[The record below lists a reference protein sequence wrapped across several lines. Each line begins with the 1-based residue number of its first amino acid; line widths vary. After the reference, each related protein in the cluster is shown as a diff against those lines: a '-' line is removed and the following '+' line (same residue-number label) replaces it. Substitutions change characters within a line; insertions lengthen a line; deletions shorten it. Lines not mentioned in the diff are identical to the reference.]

1 MFRAS
6 FPYIRQ
12 LDSTDCGPSCLRM
25 IARYY
30 GKVYTQEAIANIY
43 QLNREGISLHGL
55 SKVAER
61 LGFQTLLVRVD
72 FDKVKLKAPFPVIA
86 HWNQN
91 HFVVVH
97 KIKGNR
103 VYVADPETGLT
114 QYTKEEFLEGWAQAL
129 KNGKQEGILLLMEPT
144 PEFFNRADEPVSIN
158 KSNFGFLFK
167 YLMRYKYY
175 IGLIIAGLLL
185 GSVFQLIFPFLTQA
199 VVDKGIGAR
208 NIHFIYVILL
218 AQLVFYIANTVVEF
232 IRGWILIHISSR
244 INVYIISDFLMKLMR
259 LPIRYFDSR
268 LTGDLIQRI
277 RDHKRIEQFIT
288 DSLLK
293 SLFAVFSLMVC
304 SMILAYFNW
313 QVFLVFLGL
322 TTIEMGWIFFL
333 KKMRVVDNQ
342 SFALMAQDQSKLME
356 MVNGMQ
362 EIKLNNIESRK
373 RWEWESLQASLFSV
387 NVKKL
392 KLNQYQDG
400 GSRFFGYIQ
409 FVAILFIS
417 CMAVLNNQMTLGT
430 LLAIIFI
437 IGELNR
443 PISQLINFI
452 ISAQYAKLSLE
463 RLNEIHQR
471 PDEEKTGAPGK
482 ITELPA
488 GRTIKINNVSF
499 SYQGGEDRKVLEN
512 INLVIPE
519 GKVTAIVGVS
529 GSGKTTLLKL
539 LLKFYSPVHGTIKV
553 GGADLENIHSTTWRQ
568 HCGTVMQ
575 DSYLFSDSIANN
587 IALEEPIDRKRLL
600 EAVEIANI
608 REFIE
613 SLPLDYNTKIGQ
625 EGLGLSQGQ
634 KQRLLIAR
642 AVYKNPAFL
651 FFDEAT
657 NALDANNEK
666 IIMRNL
672 NQFFKGR
679 TVLIVAHRLST
690 VKNADQIIV
699 IDEGRIAEYG
709 RHDELVYNKNQYY
722 GLVKNQLELGV

>member
-1 MFRAS
+1 MK
-6 FPYIRQ
+6 FPYIQQ
-12 LDSTDCGPSCLRM
+12 LDSMDCGPSCLRM
-25 IARYY
+25 IAQYY
-30 GKVYTQEAIANIY
+30 GKTYSQQTISNLY
-43 QLNREGISLHGL
+43 HLNRQGISLPGL
-55 SKVAER
+55 SKVGESI
-61 LGFQTLLVRVD
+61 GFQTLCVRVD
-72 FDKVKLKAPFPVIA
+72 FEKLRQKAPLPVIA

-91 HFVVVH
+91 HFVVVY
-97 KIKGNR
+97 KIRGDK
-103 VYVADPETGLT
+103 VFVADPETGLL
-114 QYTKEEFLEGWAQAL
+114 QYSKQEFLQGWAQGV
-129 KNGKQEGILLLMEPT
+129 KDGREEGVLMLLEPT
-144 PEFFNRADEPVSIN
+144 PEFFDKADEPVKLD
-158 KSNFGFLFK
+158 KSNFSFLFK

-175 IGLIIAGLLL
+175 LGLILAGLFI
-185 GSVFQLIFPFLTQA
+185 GSIFQLIFPFLTQA
-199 VVDKGIGAR
+199 IVDKGIGNR
-208 NIHFIYVILL
+208 NVNFIYVILV
-218 AQLVFYIANTVVEF
+218 AQLVFYVSNVGVEF
-232 IRGWILIHISSR
+232 IRSWILIHISSR
-244 INVYIISDFLMKLMR
+244 INVYIISDFLVKLMR
-259 LPIRYFDSR
+259 LPIRFFDSR

-293 SLFAVFSLMVC
+293 SLFAVFSLVVC
-304 SMILAYFNW
+304 SIILAYFNW
-313 QVFLVFLGL
+313 KVFLVFVGL
-322 TTIEMGWIFFL
+322 TAIEMGWIFFFL

-342 SFALMAQDQSKLME
+342 SFTLMARDQSKLME

-362 EIKLNNIESRK
+362 EIKLNNIENRK
-373 RWEWESLQASLFSV
+373 RWEWEMLQASLFSV
-387 NVKKL
+387 NIKKL

-400 GSRFFGYIQ
+400 GSRFFGYVQ
-409 FVAILFIS
+409 FVLILFIS

-437 IGELNR
+437 IGELNK

-452 ISAQYAKLSLE
+452 ISAQYARLSLE

-471 PDEEKTGAPGK
+471 PDEEKQFGNDK
-482 ITELPA
+482 LTELPA
-488 GRTIKINNVSF
+488 SKSIRLNNVSF
-499 SYQGGEDRKVLEN
+499 SYGADDRKVLEN

-539 LLKFYSPVHGTIKV
+539 LLKFYTPSEGAVKV
-553 GGADLENIHSTTWRQ
+553 GGTNLENIHSTTWRQ

-575 DSYLFSDSIANN
+575 DSYLFSDTIANN
-587 IALEEPIDRKRLL
+587 IALEEPVDKKRLL

-613 SLPLDYNTKIGQ
+613 SLPMDYNTKVGQ

-672 NQFFKGR
+672 NEFFEGR

-699 IDEGRIAEYG
+699 IDKGRIVEYG
-709 RHDELVYNKNQYY
+709 RHEELVYNKSNYY